1 MACSKIFSGD
11 IPELTNEILQHFR
24 NDFSTLYS
32 CILVNRLFCRI
43 AIPILWEDPF
53 SIPTENY
60 DFIKIYLHNLNDDD
74 KIKLN
79 EYGIDKKLF
88 PSNTLFNY
96 PNYIKC
102 LNIQI
107 DYSIES
113 WVVSVNNYN
122 IKYTCPSNS
131 TRLIYKSLI
140 KIFIENKADL
150 HTFIIAYVHHDYL
163 NDAFELILQNPKFI
177 YNIKNLKLEGISDL
191 PKIESI
197 FSLFGSN
204 CKSISTLHCQFNE
217 HSRLNENFSSCI
229 INSQQSLKTILF
241 KHNSFPLYHSLLSL
255 KNLNCSNTLKKIIFY
270 GTNFKDIMILKEV
283 FEQLNNL
290 ESIHILYCHSLNNF
304 IQQIINITKPFKLR
318 SLYLIKNIQI
328 DLLQLLLQ
336 KSKNYL
342 ENLGFRTFIIN
353 DQSNTKLLVEK
364 ILSYCKKINFFD
376 FSYFYTPE
384 YIYPA
389 FDLIKNSGQNLNYLS
404 IEFQFIP
411 NVDIGLSS
419 IVLKELGQIL
429 PLKLEYLKLSL
440 AINTNDFKI
449 FLENFQNTF
458 IKKLV
463 IRNRI
468 FSNNSQV
475 NFVEKIKKLII
486 RNNKTKLASSIDQ
499 DILSYIEK
507 YIMKKK
513 KVKYLAFKDDL
524 IGIEL
529 FLLKDQV
536 KKFESHNI
544 KVQKY
549 DDLNIN
555 WYKYIE
561 ESY

>member
-11 IPELTNEILQHFR
+11 IPELTNEIIEYFR

-60 DFIKIYLHNLNDDD
+60 DFIKIYLYNLNDDD

-79 EYGIDKKLF
+79 NYGIDKKLF
-88 PSNTLFNY
+88 SSNTLFNY
-96 PNYIKC
+96 PSYIKS

-113 WVVSVNNYN
+113 WVAALNNCS
-122 IKYTCPSNS
+122 IKYTCPSDS
-131 TRLIYKSLI
+131 TRLIYKSLF
-140 KIFIENKADL
+140 KIFIENGADL
-150 HTFIIAYVHHDYL
+150 HTFVIAYVHHDYL
-163 NDAFELILQNPKFI
+163 NDASELILKNPNFI

-191 PKIESI
+191 PKIDSI
-197 FSLFGSN
+197 ISLFSLN
-204 CKSISTLHCQFNE
+204 CKSISTLHFQFSD
-217 HSRLNENFSSCI
+217 HRLNENFSSCI

-241 KHNSFPLYHSLLSL
+241 KYNSFPLYHSLLSL
-255 KNLNCSNTLKKIIFY
+255 KNFNCSNTLKKIIFY
-270 GTNFKDIMILKEV
+270 GTDFKDINILKEV
-283 FEQLNNL
+283 FEQLNCL
-290 ESIHILYCHSLNNF
+290 ESIHILYCHSLNYNF
-304 IQQIINITKPFKLR
+304 IQQIINITSKPFKLR
-318 SLYLIKNIQI
+318 SLYLIKSI
-328 DLLQLLLQ
+328 DIKLLQLLLQ

-342 ENLGFRTFIIN
+342 ENIGFRTFIIDN
-353 DQSNTKLLVEK
+353 QPNTSKQLVEK

-384 YIYPA
+384 YIFPS

-404 IEFQFIP
+404 IEFHFIP
-411 NVDIGLSS
+411 NVDIRLSS

-429 PLKLEYLKLSL
+429 PSKLEYLKLSL
-440 AINTNDFKI
+440 SINTNDFKI
-449 FLENFQNTF
+449 FLDNFQNTF

-463 IRNRI
+463 IRNKI
-468 FSNNSQV
+468 FLNNSQN
-475 NFVEKIKKLII
+475 NFVEKIKKLVI
-486 RNNKTKLASSIDQ
+486 RNKTKVVDQ
-499 DILSYIEK
+499 DILYYIEK
-507 YIMKKK
+507 HIMKKR
-513 KVKYLAFKDDL
+513 KVKYLAFRDDL
-524 IGIEL
+524 IGLEL
-529 FLLKDQV
+529 YLLKDQV
-536 KKFESHNI
+536 KKFESYNI

-561 ESY
+561 ETY